1 MTGITK
7 NMFIIFN
14 IVKGSTI
21 ISKVFQAVGGRRFTL
36 SSSIN
41 KKPLPNNLITPSLTL
56 SSHLCRTGIENLFC
70 VGFFEYMKWTSVSY
84 HVWCTQVYESFGLQL
99 TIICRQKCTHW
110 QRKINSIPWTFSRV
124 IYLSK
129 YLGWN
134 MGRVFLW
141 YFIEYVSGILSRAIV
156 RNQPLLMV
164 VSHPLLLNTKGQYFT
179 ICWWFSKMSST
190 WLWS

>member
-7 NMFIIFN
+7 NIFIIFN

-21 ISKVFQAVGGRRFTL
+21 ISKIFQAVGGRRFTL

-56 SSHLCRTGIENLFC
+56 SSHLCRTGIENLFLC
-70 VGFFEYMKWTSVSY
+70 WTFWISQLPCLMS
-84 HVWCTQVYESFGLQL
+84 TQVYESFGLQL
-99 TIICRQKCTHW
+99 TILCRQKCTHW

-179 ICWWFSKMSST
+179 IFWWFSKMSST
-190 WLWS
+190 WLSS